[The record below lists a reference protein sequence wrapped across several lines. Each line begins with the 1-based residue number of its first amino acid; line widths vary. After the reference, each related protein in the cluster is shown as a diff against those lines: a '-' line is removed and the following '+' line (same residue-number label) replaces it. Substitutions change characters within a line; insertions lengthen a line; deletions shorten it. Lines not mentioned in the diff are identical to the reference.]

1 VGGHEEG
8 PFFIEGGV
16 SEVDPRPGSF
26 IRVAVPV
33 PLLSALVYRVPDGK
47 SPPFR
52 GARVRVP
59 LGSRVVT
66 GCVTSVHRYQPSPG
80 ERDSFDDTVKE
91 VVDYVD
97 EEAFL
102 SGPVLDLALWVSEYY
117 ACGPGDAIGAAMPP
131 YSWTRK
137 GRVEP
142 LQSAFKT
149 ERFVQ
154 LSQKGRLVVE
164 EADLTAL
171 GPRQKQALSV
181 LATAATGMSTRRLA
195 QGGVSLDT
203 LQRLS
208 ARGLVAFETR
218 RFERDP
224 FYSGLDPEVKITQ
237 NQVHNLTSDQEAAL
251 TALSRM
257 VRERH
262 FRVAM
267 LHGVT
272 GSGKT
277 ELYLRLAKLVSQQG
291 RRALVLVPEI
301 ALAPALAER
310 FRYVFG
316 NRVAIQHSGLTAGE
330 RHDQWH
336 RIRRGEVDVVVGTRS
351 AVFSPIEDLGLIVV
365 DEEHDAS
372 YKQEESPR
380 YHGRDAAI
388 MRGRHVDVLV
398 VLGSATPSMETY
410 NNAKIGKY
418 EQVVLPQRVL
428 QRSLPE
434 VKVVDM
440 RNELAATGPDTVV
453 SNELLRGLED
463 RLRRKQQALLL
474 LNRRGFAASVLCR
487 KCGQTLECP
496 NCSVT
501 LTFHRGVDRVR
512 CHYCNYSKLRPER
525 CANCNS
531 PFLEQIGFGTERI
544 ESEVSRML
552 PHARVARLDRDTAR
566 RKGAVTRILS
576 DFATGA
582 VDILIGTQ
590 MVAKGHDFP
599 AVTLVGVI
607 SADVGL
613 GLADFRA
620 AERTFQLLTQVAGR
634 SGRGEWPGEAI
645 IQTFF
650 PNHYSIGFSCQQEYE
665 QFFNAEMK
673 YRRSMQYPPV
683 VSMVNVLVRAGKHED
698 AMDDAIVLAKALRR
712 NRRFDVLGP
721 APAAVPKLRGEYRV
735 QMFLKGTDR
744 PAMRGA
750 LQEVLGRHPR
760 LQRRVT
766 VDVDPLNVL

>member
-1 VGGHEEG
+1 MGRHEEG
-8 PFFIEGGV
+8 PFLIEGGV
-16 SEVDPRPGSF
+16 SEVDPRLGSF
-26 IRVAVPV
+26 VRVAVPV
-33 PLLSALVYRVPDGK
+33 PLLSSLIYRVPDGK
-47 SPPFR
+47 TPPLR

-66 GCVTSVHRYQPSPG
+66 GCVIGVHNCSQSLG
-80 ERDSFDDTVKE
+80 EREGFDDTVKE
-91 VVDYVD
+91 VVEYVD

-102 SGPVLDLALWVSEYY
+102 SGPVLDLILWISEYY

-137 GRVEP
+137 GRVVP

-149 ERFVQ
+149 ERFVR
-154 LSQKGRLVVE
+154 LAQKGRVVVE
-164 EADLTAL
+164 EGDLTAL

-181 LATAATGMSTRRLA
+181 LTTEAAGLGTRRLA
-195 QGGVSLDT
+195 QYGVSLDT
-203 LQRLS
+203 LRRLS
-208 ARGLVAFETR
+208 TRGLVEIETR
-218 RFERDP
+218 RCERDP
-224 FYSGLDPEVKITQ
+224 FYRGRGPEVKIIQ
-237 NQVHNLTSDQEAAL
+237 HQVQRLTSDQEAAL
-251 TALSRM
+251 VSLSRM
-257 VRERH
+257 VREGC

-277 ELYLRLAKLVSQQG
+277 ELYLRLASLVKQQG

-316 NRVAIQHSGLTAGE
+316 SRVAIQHSGLTAGE

-336 RIRRGEVDVVVGTRS
+336 RIRQGEVDVVVGTRS

-388 MRGRHVDVLV
+388 VRGRQANVLV

-428 QRSLPE
+428 QRSLPD
-434 VKVVDM
+434 VKIVDM
-440 RNELAATGPDTVV
+440 RNELVATGPDTVI
-453 SNELLRGLED
+453 SNDLLRGLED

-474 LNRRGFAASVLCR
+474 LNRRGFAVSVLCR
-487 KCGQTLECP
+487 QCGQTLECP

-501 LTFHRGVDRVR
+501 LTVHRGVDRVR
-512 CHYCNYSKLRPER
+512 CHYCNYSKSPPER
-525 CANCNS
+525 CSNCAS

-552 PHARVARLDRDTAR
+552 PRARVARLDRDTVR

-576 DFATGA
+576 DFAAGA

-634 SGRGEWPGEAI
+634 SGRGELPGEAV

-650 PNHYSIGFSCQQEYE
+650 PNHYSIGYSCQQEYE

-673 YRRSMQYPPV
+673 YRQSMRYPPV
-683 VSMVNVLVRAGKHED
+683 VAMVNVLVRAGKHED
-698 AMDDAIVLAKALRR
+698 AMGDANVLAKALRR

-721 APAAVPKLRGEYRV
+721 APAALPKLRGEHRV

-750 LQEVLGRHPR
+750 LQEVLNRYPR